1 MLFLLYLQCEVDMRY
16 RLFAFLEILILG
28 IAPCRGLA
36 IDTDKSDK
44 TQIIIDGKPL
54 GQWIE
59 EQKSTG
65 RVITGDEASR
75 IGVIENDGRELVNVK
90 RRTVIQDSIVIP
102 NPKKKKD

>member
-1 MLFLLYLQCEVDMRY
+1 MRFLFYLQCEADMRY
-16 RLFAFLEILILG
+16 RLIAFLGVLILG

-36 IDTDKSDK
+36 IDTDRSDK
-44 TQIIIDGKPL
+44 TQIIIDGKSL
-54 GQWIE
+54 DQWME
-59 EQKSTG
+59 EQKSNG
-65 RVITGDEASR
+65 SVITGDEASR

>member
-1 MLFLLYLQCEVDMRY
+1 MHY
-16 RLFAFLEILILG
+16 RLFAFLGILILG

-44 TQIIIDGKPL
+44 TQIIIDGKSL

-59 EQKSTG
+59 EQKNTG
-65 RVITGDEASR
+65 NVITGDEASR
-75 IGVIENDGRELVNVK
+75 IGVIENNDRELMNVK